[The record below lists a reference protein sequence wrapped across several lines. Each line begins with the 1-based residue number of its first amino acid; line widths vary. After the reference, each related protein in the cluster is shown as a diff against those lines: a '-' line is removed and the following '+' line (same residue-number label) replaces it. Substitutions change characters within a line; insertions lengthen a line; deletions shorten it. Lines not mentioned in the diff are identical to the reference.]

1 MHSHLWKMKDQ
12 EFKSRKRNWFLHWLF
27 QDGGHIDVSRA
38 VQCGSIYTY
47 LWISHHAIFWPESCS
62 SEEDYDSYVALF
74 LTHVIMTSEDV
85 ECGVIDCFHV
95 FYFFALKAYG
105 HNCCC
110 LFLKILKKKSLI
122 IHWWLVIFFVV
133 VFWLFCDFFTVFTS
147 GDFFCLQFC
156 ILLRFFFF
164 LRCIAK
170 IMMWLNKYCIIYV

>member
-27 QDGGHIDVSRA
+27 QDGGHIDVSGA

-110 LFLKILKKKSLI
+110 LFLKILKKKIFNHSL
-122 IHWWLVIFFVV
+122 VVSNIFCCCFLTVL
-133 VFWLFCDFFTVFTS
+133 WLFYCVYIWWF
-147 GDFFCLQFC
+147 FFCLQFC

-164 LRCIAK
+164 SSL
-170 IMMWLNKYCIIYV
+170 YCQNNDVIK

>member
-27 QDGGHIDVSRA
+27 QDGGHIDVSGA

-147 GDFFCLQFC
+147 DFFLSSVLYF
-156 ILLRFFFF
+156 IKVFFF

>member
-27 QDGGHIDVSRA
+27 QDGGHIDVSGA

-147 GDFFCLQFC
+147 GDFFFV
-156 ILLRFFFF
+156 FSFVF
-164 LRCIAK
+164 
-170 IMMWLNKYCIIYV
+170 Y